1 MNPTIAQTKGLTM
14 KNDLKLWQFDLKVAV
29 LEPYSDLQK
38 ELQGAEPN
46 VDFEPL
52 KFEILHAIEGILQ
65 EHAGSMKALVQ
76 VQVGEI
82 TARNVPGL
90 IR

>member
-1 MNPTIAQTKGLTM
+1 MQ
-14 KNDLKLWQFDLKVAV
+14 NDLKLWQFDLKVAV
-29 LEPYSDLQK
+29 LEPYSDLQR
-38 ELQGAEPN
+38 ELRGAEPH

-52 KFEILHAIEGILQ
+52 KYEILHAIEDILQ
-65 EHAGSMKALVQ
+65 NHAGSMKALVQ

-82 TARNVPGL
+82 TTRNVPGL